1 MYIDVDKVLKDKNP
15 QLYKWLPTFIL
26 SWLKRII
33 HQNEINDFLKNYK
46 GSSSIEFAQS
56 VLSLFDVNIAIHDE
70 KNLPKTG
77 RYIVVSNHPLGGLDG
92 IALIATLGKYRKDL
106 KFPVNDLLMYLK
118 ELNEV
123 FIPIN
128 KHGKNSLQAVKE
140 LNAVFES
147 DELIFYFPAGLCS
160 RKQKGVICDTAWK
173 KTIISKAKEYKRD
186 IIPVFFNGENS
197 RRFYNLAKWRKKL
210 GIKINIEMLF
220 LPDEMF
226 RQKGKKFEMTFGEP
240 ISFETFNNS
249 KNDKEWA
256 TWLKDQVYALRKK

>member
-1 MYIDVDKVLKDKNP
+1 MYIDVDKAVKDKNP
-15 QLYKWLPTFIL
+15 QLYKWLPSFVLNWI
-26 SWLKRII
+26 KRLI
-33 HQNEINDFLKNYK
+33 HQDEINEYLDNYK
-46 GSSSIEFAQS
+46 GTSSIEFAQS
-56 VLSLFDVNIAIHDE
+56 VISYFDVEIKINQE
-70 KNLPKTG
+70 ENLPKTG

-92 IALIATLGKYRKDL
+92 LALIATLGKYRKDL

-160 RKQKGVICDTAWK
+160 RKQNGGIYDLEWK
-173 KTIISKAKEYKRD
+173 KTIVSKAKEYKRD
-186 IIPVFFNGENS
+186 IIPVFFKGENS
-197 RRFYNLAKWRKKL
+197 KRFYNLANWRKKL

-226 RQKGKKFEMTFGEP
+226 RQRGKKFEMTFGKP

-256 TWLKDQVYALRKK
+256 AWLKDQVYALK